1 MYVHTF
7 EISLILKK
15 ALEKHSEEEVD
26 SVIEKGSVV
35 LDSSE
40 ANAAV
45 GPFRRV
51 IYLKDTYG
59 GTRYKIVAEE
69 LKKVK
74 DEGWITYA
82 DANRLN
88 VRWDREEGIYVLN
101 PWWLTGHQHK
111 QRCNKLINWTG
122 GKK

>member
-7 EISLILKK
+7 EISLLISK
-15 ALEKHSEEEVD
+15 ALKKHSEEEG

-45 GPFRRV
+45 GPSRR
-51 IYLKDTYG
+51 IITLKDTYG
-59 GTRYKIVAEE
+59 GTHYKIVAEE

-74 DEGWITYA
+74 GKGWITYA
-82 DANRLN
+82 EANKLD
-88 VRWDREEGIYVLN
+88 VRWDREQGIYVVS
-101 PWWLTGHQHK
+101 P
-111 QRCNKLINWTG
+111 
-122 GKK
+122 